1 MRALDSKY
9 AANDCV
15 LLYVVI
21 PTTTSNLLHL
31 GHKNSR
37 VARELDTTEHDTTR
51 QCTRNGYKRKRKT
64 ETTKS
69 KTGESRN
76 V

>member
-21 PTTTSNLLHL
+21 PTTTSNFTPGPQELTLV
-31 GHKNSR
+31 SR
-37 VARELDTTEHDTTR
+37 RKSTQPNTTRR
-51 QCTRNGYKRKRKT
+51 QCTRNEYKRKRKT